1 MNVVCIV
8 SGLMRTAE
16 QCAPIIRDIYPDATF
31 LVHASRGVNTSKAA
45 AFRPHLTII
54 EEQPCMHE
62 RDEYYTQQR
71 INGVNIQFM
80 LRQLWGLRQ
89 SWKYFGGIAERA
101 DVVVRLRA
109 DLLFRV
115 PPESPTPAFHVPSF
129 SNWFGLNDQFAYG
142 SPDIMRRYFTRLDR
156 LDEYIDQGGTF
167 HPESFLAW
175 AMESV
180 PVHRTRAVF
189 DLLRLDGTRT
199 EPVRLP
205 HCGDWTA

>member
-8 SGLMRTAE
+8 CGLMRTAE
-16 QCAPIIRDIYPDATF
+16 QCAPVIRDIYPDAKF
-31 LVHASRGVNTSKAA
+31 FVHTPETADSWKVS
-45 AFRPHLTII
+45 AFRPDAVVIQ
-54 EEQPCMHE
+54 EQPEMFE
-62 RDEYYTQQR
+62 RDQYRRR
-71 INGVNIQFM
+71 IGQGVNVQNM
-80 LRQLWGLRQ
+80 LRQLWGLQ
-89 SWKYFGGIAERA
+89 QAWQAFEPLAANA
-101 DVVVRLRA
+101 DVIVRLRA

-115 PPESPTPAFHVPSF
+115 PPESPSPAFHVPSF

-142 SPDIMRRYFTRLDR
+142 SPDVMRRYFTRLDR
-156 LDEYIDQGGTF
+156 LDSYIDSGGTF

-175 AMESV
+175 AMQGV

-205 HCGDWTA
+205 QCGDWME